1 MSWRKSLSSTD
12 RFLIG
17 KLDKYDIYFMVR
29 AQNRACDYIDRKLY
43 KHTVGAPLSL
53 YFTP

>member
-1 MSWRKSLSSTD
+1 MSWRKSLQLIDSSSGNW
-12 RFLIG
+12 INN
-17 KLDKYDIYFMVR
+17 DIYFMVR
-29 AQNRACDYIDRKLY
+29 AQNRACDYVDCKLY